1 MNVPKNKFLRLLSH
15 NRLAAGF
22 AVALALMTLLLFVGL
37 TSMAAIQHRLRVIVD
52 SHNVKTAL
60 VTHMREAAR
69 ERTITLYQMVTLTDP
84 FERDAQFLL
93 FNRYAAEFSA
103 ARGTLLRMKLSA
115 QEQAILQQQAD
126 LTGGAVALQN
136 RVVDLAVNDET
147 ERALKLLYKESTPAQ
162 NKVFAQ
168 LTALKEYQ
176 HSAAIQAADEAAAAY
191 ARARSLMFGLGGA
204 ALLIGGFVAWVVGR
218 ATAQAEAR
226 LFHEKERVQVTL
238 DSIGEGVITSDAE
251 GNISYLNPI
260 AENMTGWRQEEAQGR
275 SLFDVF
281 KLLDSHGQTPSE
293 NPVEL
298 AIQKNHVVN
307 FEQHYLLARRD
318 GDEFAIEVTAAPIP
332 DYDHS
337 IVGAVL
343 VFRNVTAL
351 RDMAHQMAYQASHD
365 NLSGLINRRE
375 FEQRLELALLSVR
388 TDKHQHVMCYM
399 DLDQFK
405 VVNDTCG
412 HVAGDE
418 LLKQISAVLKTNVR
432 KSDTLAR
439 LGGDEFGILLADCPL
454 EKGRRT
460 AETLLKVVNDFRFV
474 WMNKSFEVG
483 VSIGLV
489 PITADSGSLTDV
501 LGAADSACYAAKDL
515 GRNRLHIYQQDD
527 AVLAQ
532 RHGEM
537 QWLPRIR
544 QALEKNQFC
553 LYFQRV
559 HSLADG
565 RNHGIEVLIR
575 LTDAQGKLIPPMAFL
590 PSAERYGLMP
600 SIDRWVIKTT
610 LACMRQQNAAT
621 DDVQLWAINLSGHSL
636 CDDQFIEF
644 IVKEIQ
650 QPGVDPKRLC
660 FEITET
666 AAVANLSRAMELMSQ
681 LKVMGCQFALDDFG
695 SGLSSFTYLKNL
707 PVDFLKIDGSFIK
720 DMVDDPMDRAMVE
733 SINQIGHLMGL
744 KTIAEFVENDAILA
758 ELKTLRIDYAQGY
771 GIHRPELLI
780 AAQTQEEE
788 TP

>member
-1 MNVPKNKFLRLLSH
+1 MGIPKNKLLRLLSH
-15 NRLAAGF
+15 NRLASGF
-22 AVALALMTLLLFVGL
+22 AVALALMALLLFVGL
-37 TSMAAIQHRLRVIVD
+37 TSMAAIQHRLGVIVD
-52 SHNVKTAL
+52 SHNIKTAL
-60 VTHMREAAR
+60 VTRMREAAR

-84 FERDAQFLL
+84 FERDEQFLL
-93 FNRYAAEFSA
+93 FNHYAAEFAA
-103 ARGTLLRMKLSA
+103 ARITLLGMDLSA
-115 QEQAILQQQAD
+115 KEQAILQHQAN

-136 RVVDLAVNDET
+136 RVVDLAMNDEPKS
-147 ERALKLLYKESTPAQ
+147 ALKLLYKKSTPAQ

-176 HSAAIQAADEAAAAY
+176 RQAAAQAVDETAVAY
-191 ARARSLMFGLGGA
+191 AQARSLMFGLGGA

-226 LFHEKERVQVTL
+226 LFREKERLQVTL
-238 DSIGEGVITSDAE
+238 DSIGEGVITTDAE
-251 GNISYLNPI
+251 SRISYLNPI
-260 AENMTGWRQEEAQGR
+260 AENMTGWRQKEAQG
-275 SLFDVF
+275 LPLIDVF
-281 KLLDSHGQTPSE
+281 KLLDTQGQLPSE
-293 NPVEL
+293 NPVSL

-307 FEQHYLLARRD
+307 FEQHYLLTRRD
-318 GDEFAIEVTAAPIP
+318 GNEFAIEVTAAPLP
-332 DYDHS
+332 DYDSS
-337 IVGAVL
+337 IIGAVL
-343 VFRNVTAL
+343 VIRNVTAL
-351 RDMAHQMAYQASHD
+351 RDMARQMTYQASHD
-365 NLSGLINRRE
+365 NLTGLINRRE
-375 FEQRLELALLSVR
+375 FEQRLELALASVR
-388 TDKHQHVMCYM
+388 TDKHQHIMCYL

-405 VVNDTCG
+405 IVNDTCG

-418 LLKQISAVLKTNVR
+418 LLKQLSSVLKANVR
-432 KSDTLAR
+432 KMDTLAR

-454 EKGRRT
+454 EKGRET
-460 AETLLKVVNDFRFV
+460 AENLLKVINDFRFA
-474 WMNKSFEVG
+474 WMNKSFEIG

-489 PITADSGSLTDV
+489 PITADSGGLIDV

-515 GRNRLHIYQQDD
+515 GRNRLHVYQQDD

-553 LYFQRV
+553 LYFQRLQ
-559 HSLADG
+559 SLTDG
-565 RNHGIEVLIR
+565 NTHGIEVLIR
-575 LTDAQGKLIPPMAFL
+575 LMDAQGKLIPPMAFL
-590 PSAERYGLMP
+590 PAAERYGLMP
-600 SIDRWVIKTT
+600 SIDRWVIKAT
-610 LACMRQQNAAT
+610 LAKMSQQDEIM

-644 IVKEIQ
+644 IMNEMQK
-650 QPGVDPKRLC
+650 PGVNPKRIC

-666 AAVANLSRAMELMSQ
+666 AAVANLSRAMELMTQ

-744 KTIAEFVENDAILA
+744 KTIAEFVESDAILE
-758 ELKTLRIDYAQGY
+758 ELKTLRIDYVQGY
-771 GIHRPELLI
+771 GIHRPELLV
-780 AAQTQEEE
+780 AAQSQEN